1 MNDPGDIPLTH
12 TSTPDSRPP
21 CSIISIIPTIGMSSC
36 RGRAEAFARS
46 LSSKLRTL
54 GSQTTEEG
62 EGNAEDEPIING
74 TSTNTWVNSHDS
86 EQTVTDLQPLR
97 HESDSFFDFDCE
109 LESPGSPVDECEY
122 LRLIETASNTPHN
135 STAESGYACASMAS
149 SHSSSTDGP
158 YFDATASGSASAPA
172 SASASTSTAAAAQDQ
187 KLPASELKDYV
198 NTLQINGRHGLVNG
212 LDEKEQPSGQDAIQ
226 QEDEAFLQAQIL
238 SELQQ
243 HSISLRV
250 EEEKLTNGH
259 LEDVKELE
267 LNEVLEVAGTTNRA
281 PEVEAHK
288 EVSTE
293 KVEELAFSKITPE
306 EHPYDR
312 VQKEN
317 SQERIQ
323 IENSEERV
331 QQESFQERVHEEVL
345 DERVQER
352 IVQEETPNNRVKEE
366 TPNDRVQEETPN
378 ERVQEETSNQEETPY
393 KSPTDTSSD
402 RTPTEEA
409 SSPDRTIQ
417 ETRDVELSPDSGVDE
432 TDKSASNL
440 TVNVDLAQ
448 IEQAKQDATDAVEK
462 SGASHSHGIDTTDD
476 EDDCRPQRIR
486 RCSSLKT
493 GKTPPG
499 TPGRKKIVR
508 FADVLGLDL
517 ADVKTFLDEIPT
529 IPKSAFE
536 DLEILESEPP
546 LQLGPKS
553 DKLLMPLFQQ
563 PGGLPKFLDAVR
575 EKQVSLENAAV
586 SDNINQTI
594 SGSVRVRNLDFHK
607 SVHIRYSL
615 DGWRSYADLQA
626 NYVENSCDG
635 FSDIFTFVLF
645 GNSLHVGQ
653 RLEFAVRFQCKGQ
666 QFWDNNYGANYCFQ
680 CLPSSTHTTGG
691 SSTASP
697 PSVVTGAVTSGG
709 GHPSASLVGLL
720 SPTAGDAWC
729 SSFY

>member
-12 TSTPDSRPP
+12 TGTPDSRPP

-97 HESDSFFDFDCE
+97 HESDSFFDFDE

-158 YFDATASGSASAPA
+158 YFDA
-172 SASASTSTAAAAQDQ
+172 SASTSTAAAALDQ
-187 KLPASELKDYV
+187 KLPASELKEHV
-198 NTLQINGRHGLVNG
+198 NTLQLNGRHGLVNG
-212 LDEKEQPSGQDAIQ
+212 VQGEELPAGQEAA

-243 HSISLRV
+243 HSISLRAAEQTKP
-250 EEEKLTNGH
+250 EEEPLSNGH
-259 LEDVKELE
+259 LEDGEETELK
-267 LNEVLEVAGTTNRA
+267 EVLAVAGTTDRA
-281 PEVEAHK
+281 PEVIPTARAHK
-288 EVSTE
+288 EVPQEEEFSTDRAQ
-293 KVEELAFSKITPE
+293 EESSR
-306 EHPYDR
+306 DR
-312 VQKEN
+312 VQT
-317 SQERIQ
+317 
-323 IENSEERV
+323 
-331 QQESFQERVHEEVL
+331 ESFQERDQEEIPY
-345 DERVQER
+345 ERVQEESPNDR
-352 IVQEETPNNRVKEE
+352 VQGGASSERVQEGTS
-366 TPNDRVQEETPN
+366 NDRVQEESST
-378 ERVQEETSNQEETPY
+378 
-393 KSPTDTSSD
+393 KTSSE
-402 RTPTEEA
+402 RTPTEEP
-409 SSPDRTIQ
+409 SSPDRTVG
-417 ETRDVELSPDSGVDE
+417 ETRDLELSPDSGVDE

-448 IEQAKQDATDAVEK
+448 IEQAKQDAAEAVEK
-462 SGASHSHGIDTTDD
+462 SGAQSHGIDTTDD

-546 LQLGPKS
+546 IQLGPKS

-586 SDNINQTI
+586 SDTINQTI

-680 CLPSSTHTTGG
+680 CLPSSTHTAG

-697 PSVVTGAVTSGG
+697 PSVVTGPVTSGHG
-709 GHPSASLVGLL
+709 ASLVGML

>member
-54 GSQTTEEG
+54 GSQANEEG
-62 EGNAEDEPIING
+62 AENPEDEPIING
-74 TSTNTWVNSHDS
+74 TNTNTWVNAHDS

-135 STAESGYACASMAS
+135 STAESGYACASAAS
-149 SHSSSTDGP
+149 SHSSSTADGP
-158 YFDATASGSASAPA
+158 YFDAT
-172 SASASTSTAAAAQDQ
+172 STSTSAVGSVAPDQILVTVNAQPQ
-187 KLPASELKDYV
+187 APEPSKQPASELTDSV
-198 NTLQINGRHGLVNG
+198 NALPMNGGHELTNGQQQVGEQEKQKETAEKTQPQELVVEVV
-212 LDEKEQPSGQDAIQ
+212 D
-226 QEDEAFLQAQIL
+226 QEDEDEALLQAQIL
-238 SELQQ
+238 SELLQQ
-243 HSISLRV
+243 SDSFKASGGIV
-250 EEEKLTNGH
+250 VQAPPEEPSATLTNGH
-259 LEDVKELE
+259 VDAEEQLE
-267 LNEVLEVAGTTNRA
+267 LKANEEEV
-281 PEVEAHK
+281 
-288 EVSTE
+288 
-293 KVEELAFSKITPE
+293 
-306 EHPYDR
+306 
-312 VQKEN
+312 
-317 SQERIQ
+317 
-323 IENSEERV
+323 
-331 QQESFQERVHEEVL
+331 VHEATPDRIL
-345 DERVQER
+345 DERVYD
-352 IVQEETPNNRVKEE
+352 V
-366 TPNDRVQEETPN
+366 
-378 ERVQEETSNQEETPY
+378 
-393 KSPTDTSSD
+393 PT
-402 RTPTEEA
+402 
-409 SSPDRTIQ
+409 PDRTLD
-417 ETRDVELSPDSGVDE
+417 TSPSSDGGLDGATDAHASPDSGVDE
-432 TDKSASNL
+432 TDKSVTADTGSNL
-440 TVNVDLAQ
+440 TVDVDLAQ
-448 IEQAKQDATDAVEK
+448 LEKAKHDAAEAVEK
-462 SGASHSHGIDTTDD
+462 KTSHSQGIDTTDD
-476 EDDCRPQRIR
+476 EDDCRPQRVR

-546 LQLGPKS
+546 MQMGPKS

-563 PGGLPKFLDAVR
+563 PGGLPTFLDAVR

-635 FSDIFTFVLF
+635 FSDKFTFVLF

-666 QFWDNNYGANYCFQ
+666 QFWDSNYGANYCFQ
-680 CLPSSTHTTGG
+680 CLPSSTHATN
-691 SSTASP
+691 ASA
-697 PSVVTGAVTSGG
+697 PSVVTGAVTTHHST
-709 GHPSASLVGLL
+709 SMVGLL

>member
-135 STAESGYACASMAS
+135 STAESGYACASVAS

-158 YFDATASGSASAPA
+158 YFDASA
-172 SASASTSTAAAAQDQ
+172 SASASTSTAAAAHEP
-187 KLPASELKDYV
+187 KLPASDLKEYV
-198 NTLQINGRHGLVNG
+198 NNLQLNGSHDLLNG
-212 LDEKEQPSGQDAIQ
+212 LPEEQPPSQDVVP
-226 QEDEAFLQAQIL
+226 EDEAFLQAQIL

-243 HSISLRV
+243 HSISLRAQEQPKL
-250 EEEKLTNGH
+250 EEENLTNGH
-259 LEDVKELE
+259 LGEEVEQLE
-267 LNEVLEVAGTTNRA
+267 LKVLTEVLDVAGTTHRA
-281 PEVEAHK
+281 PDIVSSEKVLK
-288 EVSTE
+288 EVLT
-293 KVEELAFSKITPE
+293 
-306 EHPYDR
+306 DR
-312 VQKEN
+312 VQEAIATERT
-317 SQERIQ
+317 QE
-323 IENSEERV
+323 ETPCDRV
-331 QQESFQERVHEEVL
+331 QQEICL
-345 DERVQER
+345 
-352 IVQEETPNNRVKEE
+352 
-366 TPNDRVQEETPN
+366 DRVQDETIN
-378 ERVQEETSNQEETPY
+378 ERVQEE
-393 KSPTDTSSD
+393 SPNE
-402 RTPTEEA
+402 RTTTED
-409 SSPDRTIQ
+409 SIFPDRSLQ
-417 ETRDVELSPDSGVDE
+417 NEELSPDSGVDE

-440 TVNVDLAQ
+440 TVNVELAQ
-448 IEQAKQDATDAVEK
+448 IEQAKQDVDNAVEK
-462 SGASHSHGIDTTDD
+462 SGGHNHGIDTTDD
-476 EDDCRPQRIR
+476 EDDCRPQRVR

-563 PGGLPKFLDAVR
+563 PGGLATFLDAVR

-594 SGSVRVRNLDFHK
+594 AGSVRVRNLDFHK

-635 FSDIFTFVLF
+635 FSDKFTFVLF

-680 CLPSSTHTTGG
+680 CLPSSTHATG
-691 SSTASP
+691 STTASP
-697 PSVVTGAVTSGG
+697 PSVATGAVTT
-709 GHPSASLVGLL
+709 GHGASLVGML

>member
-158 YFDATASGSASAPA
+158 YFDA
-172 SASASTSTAAAAQDQ
+172 SASTSTAAAAQDQ
-187 KLPASELKDYV
+187 KLPASELKEYV

-212 LDEKEQPSGQDAIQ
+212 VQEEQPAGQDVV
-226 QEDEAFLQAQIL
+226 QEDETFLQAQIL
-238 SELQQ
+238 SELQK
-243 HSISLRV
+243 HSISLREV
-250 EEEKLTNGH
+250 EQAKPEEEKLSNGH
-259 LEDVKELE
+259 LEEVEELE
-267 LNEVLEVAGTTNRA
+267 LKEVLEVAGTTNRVQELVAAPQEEVISNDKA
-281 PEVEAHK
+281 PEE
-288 EVSTE
+288 T
-293 KVEELAFSKITPE
+293 
-306 EHPYDR
+306 PYDK

-317 SQERIQ
+317 SQER
-323 IENSEERV
+323 
-331 QQESFQERVHEEVL
+331 
-345 DERVQER
+345 VQEEIPYER
-352 IVQEETPNNRVKEE
+352 VQEETPIDRVQEE
-366 TPNDRVQEETPN
+366 TSNDRVQEET
-378 ERVQEETSNQEETPY
+378 SY
-393 KSPTDTSSD
+393 KSPTETPYERS
-402 RTPTEEA
+402 PTEET
-409 SSPDRTIQ
+409 SSPDRTLQ
-417 ETRDVELSPDSGVDE
+417 ETKDVELSPDSGVDE

-448 IEQAKQDATDAVEK
+448 IEQAKQDATEAVEK
-462 SGASHSHGIDTTDD
+462 SGGHHSHGIDTTDD

-517 ADVKTFLDEIPT
+517 ADVKTFLDEIPN

-680 CLPSSTHTTGG
+680 CLPSSTHTTG

-697 PSVVTGAVTSGG
+697 PTVATGAVTSGHG
-709 GHPSASLVGLL
+709 ANLVGML

>member
-1 MNDPGDIPLTH
+1 MNEPGDIPLTH

-21 CSIISIIPTIGMSSC
+21 CSIISIIPNIGMSSC

-54 GSQTTEEG
+54 GTQANEEG
-62 EGNAEDEPIING
+62 ANAEDEPIING
-74 TSTNTWVNSHDS
+74 TNTNTWVNAHES

-135 STAESGYACASMAS
+135 STAESGYACASAAS
-149 SHSSSTDGP
+149 SHSSTDGP
-158 YFDATASGSASAPA
+158 YFDAAAGSSSSIISNVPDELLVTSQPQPHPHRGKVPPA
-172 SASASTSTAAAAQDQ
+172 
-187 KLPASELKDYV
+187 ELKEFA
-198 NTLQINGRHGLVNG
+198 NALQLNGTHELLTNG
-212 LDEKEQPSGQDAIQ
+212 EKEQEH
-226 QEDEAFLQAQIL
+226 QEDDVKQESEDETLLQAQIL

-243 HSISLRV
+243 HSESVKSTEQEQKLAAEEPALLNGHIDQAEEQLLQLEETAAIATV
-250 EEEKLTNGH
+250 EDKQETEQQLEEQLPANGADEVDKCESKLTV
-259 LEDVKELE
+259 DI
-267 LNEVLEVAGTTNRA
+267 EVA
-281 PEVEAHK
+281 
-288 EVSTE
+288 
-293 KVEELAFSKITPE
+293 
-306 EHPYDR
+306 
-312 VQKEN
+312 
-317 SQERIQ
+317 
-323 IENSEERV
+323 
-331 QQESFQERVHEEVL
+331 QQ
-345 DERVQER
+345 
-352 IVQEETPNNRVKEE
+352 
-366 TPNDRVQEETPN
+366 
-378 ERVQEETSNQEETPY
+378 
-393 KSPTDTSSD
+393 
-402 RTPTEEA
+402 
-409 SSPDRTIQ
+409 
-417 ETRDVELSPDSGVDE
+417 
-432 TDKSASNL
+432 
-440 TVNVDLAQ
+440 
-448 IEQAKQDATDAVEK
+448 EQAKQTVTEEDKEK
-462 SGASHSHGIDTTDD
+462 EQEDETEADKEKEKEKTSHSHGMDTTDD
-476 EDDCRPQRIR
+476 EDDCRPQRVR

-546 LQLGPKS
+546 LVLGPKS

-563 PGGLPKFLDAVR
+563 PGGLATFLDAVR

-586 SDNINQTI
+586 SDSINQTI

-635 FSDIFTFVLF
+635 FSDKFTFVLF

-680 CLPSSTHTTGG
+680 CLPSSNH
-691 SSTASP
+691 TASP
-697 PSVVTGAVTSGG
+697 ATVVTGAVPTHHAS
-709 GHPSASLVGLL
+709 SLVGML
-720 SPTAGDAWC
+720 SPAAGDAWC
-729 SSFY
+729 NSFY

>member
-149 SHSSSTDGP
+149 SHSSSNDGP
-158 YFDATASGSASAPA
+158 YFDA

-187 KLPASELKDYV
+187 TLPASELKEYV
-198 NTLQINGRHGLVNG
+198 NTLQLNGRHGLTNG
-212 LDEKEQPSGQDAIQ
+212 VQEEQPAGQDAV

-238 SELQQ
+238 SELQK
-243 HSISLRV
+243 HSFSLREV
-250 EEEKLTNGH
+250 EQTKNEEVKLSNGH
-259 LEDVKELE
+259 LGEVEELE
-267 LNEVLEVAGTTNRA
+267 LKEVLDVAGTTNRA
-281 PEVEAHK
+281 PPVIA
-288 EVSTE
+288 
-293 KVEELAFSKITPE
+293 APE
-306 EHPYDR
+306 EEEICPDRTEEESPNER
-312 VQKEN
+312 VQKES
-317 SQERIQ
+317 SQER
-323 IENSEERV
+323 
-331 QQESFQERVHEEVL
+331 VL
-345 DERVQER
+345 
-352 IVQEETPNNRVKEE
+352 EETPFEGVQDESL
-366 TPNDRVQEETPN
+366 NDRVQEDASD
-378 ERVQEETSNQEETPY
+378 ERVQEETSDDTVHGKSSHTSATESILTEETFPER
-393 KSPTDTSSD
+393 SP
-402 RTPTEEA
+402 EE
-409 SSPDRTIQ
+409 SRID
-417 ETRDVELSPDSGVDE
+417 ELSPDSGVDE
-432 TDKSASNL
+432 IDKSASNL

-448 IEQAKQDATDAVEK
+448 IEQAKQDATEAVEK
-462 SGASHSHGIDTTDD
+462 SCAPSRGTTVDTTDD

-586 SDNINQTI
+586 TDNINQTI

-680 CLPSSTHTTGG
+680 CLPSSTHTAGG
-691 SSTASP
+691 TTASP
-697 PSVVTGAVTSGG
+697 PSVATGAVST
-709 GHPSASLVGLL
+709 GHGASLVGML

>member
-1 MNDPGDIPLTH
+1 MNEPGDLPLTH
-12 TSTPDSRPP
+12 SSTPDSRPP
-21 CSIISIIPTIGMSSC
+21 CSIISIIPNIGMSSC

-54 GSQTTEEG
+54 GSQTNEEG
-62 EGNAEDEPIING
+62 ANAEDEPIING
-74 TSTNTWVNSHDS
+74 SNANTWVNAHES

-135 STAESGYACASMAS
+135 STAESGYACASAAS
-149 SHSSSTDGP
+149 SHSSTDGP
-158 YFDATASGSASAPA
+158 YFDAAAGGSSSSVSNVAEDLLATSSTHSTNTTTNTQPLPAELKEYASALQLNGSHELLTNGEPEPEHEELQQQHA
-172 SASASTSTAAAAQDQ
+172 KQL
-187 KLPASELKDYV
+187 KSEPS
-198 NTLQINGRHGLVNG
+198 
-212 LDEKEQPSGQDAIQ
+212 KES
-226 QEDEAFLQAQIL
+226 EDETLLQAQIL

-243 HSISLRV
+243 HSDSYKAAV
-250 EEEKLTNGH
+250 EQEQQQEQEPVMVNGH
-259 LEDVKELE
+259 LEEPEEQLLQLEEQATVKDSTTAAEQAKEQEQQQEREQQQEQKKEEEHEQEQKRELE
-267 LNEVLEVAGTTNRA
+267 L
-281 PEVEAHK
+281 PES
-288 EVSTE
+288 ST
-293 KVEELAFSKITPE
+293 
-306 EHPYDR
+306 
-312 VQKEN
+312 Q
-317 SQERIQ
+317 
-323 IENSEERV
+323 
-331 QQESFQERVHEEVL
+331 
-345 DERVQER
+345 
-352 IVQEETPNNRVKEE
+352 
-366 TPNDRVQEETPN
+366 
-378 ERVQEETSNQEETPY
+378 
-393 KSPTDTSSD
+393 
-402 RTPTEEA
+402 EA
-409 SSPDRTIQ
+409 SASSVDEVDKLVPLTV
-417 ETRDVELSPDSGVDE
+417 DVELAQL
-432 TDKSASNL
+432 DKAKEDVAEAAS
-440 TVNVDLAQ
+440 TQ
-448 IEQAKQDATDAVEK
+448 EK
-462 SGASHSHGIDTTDD
+462 SRSHSHGHDTTDD
-476 EDDCRPQRIR
+476 EDDCRPQRVR

-563 PGGLPKFLDAVR
+563 PGGLATFLDAVR

-586 SDNINQTI
+586 TDNINQTI

-607 SVHIRYSL
+607 SVHVRYSL

-635 FSDIFTFVLF
+635 FSDKFTFVLF

-680 CLPSSTHTTGG
+680 CLPSSSH
-691 SSTASP
+691 TASP
-697 PSVVTGAVTSGG
+697 ASVASGAVPV
-709 GHPSASLVGLL
+709 HHHASNLVGML
-720 SPTAGDAWC
+720 SPAAGDAWC

>member
-1 MNDPGDIPLTH
+1 MNEPGDIPLTH
-12 TSTPDSRPP
+12 SSTPDNRPP
-21 CSIISIIPTIGMSSC
+21 CSIISIIPNIGMSSC

-46 LSSKLRTL
+46 LSTKLRTL
-54 GSQTTEEG
+54 GSQANEEG
-62 EGNAEDEPIING
+62 ANAEDEPIING
-74 TSTNTWVNSHDS
+74 GNTNTWVNAHES

-135 STAESGYACASMAS
+135 STAESGYACASAAS
-149 SHSSSTDGP
+149 SHSSTDGP
-158 YFDATASGSASAPA
+158 YFDAAAGSS
-172 SASASTSTAAAAQDQ
+172 SSTSNMQNELLLVTTQPQAERS
-187 KLPASELKDYV
+187 KLPATELKEYV
-198 NTLQINGRHGLVNG
+198 NTLQMNGTHEPLTNG
-212 LDEKEQPSGQDAIQ
+212 DQAEATVEEEEVVGKVEPKQKEQARES
-226 QEDEAFLQAQIL
+226 EDETLLQAQIL

-243 HSISLRV
+243 HSDSIKSPGNGCSQEQTEQAPV
-250 EEEKLTNGH
+250 EEEPVLVNGH
-259 LEDVKELE
+259 VNK
-267 LNEVLEVAGTTNRA
+267 
-281 PEVEAHK
+281 
-288 EVSTE
+288 
-293 KVEELAFSKITPE
+293 PE
-306 EHPYDR
+306 EKLQQPEDDKLA
-312 VQKEN
+312 QTTAE
-317 SQERIQ
+317 QEQ
-323 IENSEERV
+323 AEQEA
-331 QQESFQERVHEEVL
+331 QQAPDCGIDEV
-345 DERVQER
+345 D
-352 IVQEETPNNRVKEE
+352 KC
-366 TPNDRVQEETPN
+366 
-378 ERVQEETSNQEETPY
+378 
-393 KSPTDTSSD
+393 
-402 RTPTEEA
+402 TE
-409 SSPDRTIQ
+409 
-417 ETRDVELSPDSGVDE
+417 GM
-432 TDKSASNL
+432 L
-440 TVNVDLAQ
+440 TVDVGLAQ
-448 IEQAKQDATDAVEK
+448 LEQAQQDVTEAVNEAEK
-462 SGASHSHGIDTTDD
+462 PSQAHGLDTTDD
-476 EDDCRPQRIR
+476 EDDCRPQRVR

-563 PGGLPKFLDAVR
+563 PGGLPTFLDAVR

-586 SDNINQTI
+586 TDSINQTI
-594 SGSVRVRNLDFHK
+594 SGTVRVRNLDFHK
-607 SVHIRYSL
+607 SVHVRYSL

-635 FSDIFTFVLF
+635 FSDKFTFVLF

-666 QFWDNNYGANYCFQ
+666 QFWDSNYGANYCFQ
-680 CLPSSTHTTGG
+680 CLPSSNHV
-691 SSTASP
+691 ASP
-697 PSVVTGAVTSGG
+697 ASVVNGAVQSHHG
-709 GHPSASLVGLL
+709 SNLVGML

>member
-12 TSTPDSRPP
+12 SSTPDSRPP

-54 GSQTTEEG
+54 GTQANEEG
-62 EGNAEDEPIING
+62 VENAEDEPIING
-74 TSTNTWVNSHDS
+74 TNTNTWVNAHDS

-135 STAESGYACASMAS
+135 STAESGYACASAAS
-149 SHSSSTDGP
+149 SHSSSTADGP
-158 YFDATASGSASAPA
+158 YFDATSTSASAVGSVIPDQILVTVNA
-172 SASASTSTAAAAQDQ
+172 QALHPQATELGQHSATELNDSVNALPMNGGHELTNGQQQEQQEQQLAEEQQQLEQEKQKDTAEQ
-187 KLPASELKDYV
+187 KTQQQKELVVDV
-198 NTLQINGRHGLVNG
+198 
-212 LDEKEQPSGQDAIQ
+212 LD
-226 QEDEAFLQAQIL
+226 QEDEALLQAQIL
-238 SELQQ
+238 SELLQQ
-243 HSISLRV
+243 SDNFKASGGGIVVQAPL
-250 EEEKLTNGH
+250 EEPSTLTNGH
-259 LEDVKELE
+259 VDAEEQLE
-267 LNEVLEVAGTTNRA
+267 L
-281 PEVEAHK
+281 K
-288 EVSTE
+288 
-293 KVEELAFSKITPE
+293 
-306 EHPYDR
+306 D
-312 VQKEN
+312 
-317 SQERIQ
+317 
-323 IENSEERV
+323 
-331 QQESFQERVHEEVL
+331 EVL
-345 DERVQER
+345 DGADRTLEER
-352 IVQEETPNNRVKEE
+352 IYDV
-366 TPNDRVQEETPN
+366 
-378 ERVQEETSNQEETPY
+378 
-393 KSPTDTSSD
+393 PT
-402 RTPTEEA
+402 
-409 SSPDRTIQ
+409 PDRTLDASASP
-417 ETRDVELSPDSGVDE
+417 ERDATAVVDTSPDSGVDE
-432 TDKSASNL
+432 ADKSVAADPATGSIL
-440 TVNVDLAQ
+440 TVDVDLVQ
-448 IEQAKQDATDAVEK
+448 LEQAKLDAAEAAKK
-462 SGASHSHGIDTTDD
+462 SSHSHAIDTTDD
-476 EDDCRPQRIR
+476 EDDCRPQRVR

-546 LQLGPKS
+546 MQMGPKS

-563 PGGLPKFLDAVR
+563 PGGLPTFLDAVR

-635 FSDIFTFVLF
+635 FSDKFTFVLF
-645 GNSLHVGQ
+645 GNSMHVGQ

-666 QFWDNNYGANYCFQ
+666 QFWDSNYGANYCFQ
-680 CLPSSTHTTGG
+680 CLPSSTHAT
-691 SSTASP
+691 SASP
-697 PSVVTGAVTSGG
+697 ASVATGAVIRHHSHSTSM
-709 GHPSASLVGLL
+709 VGLL

>member
-1 MNDPGDIPLTH
+1 M
-12 TSTPDSRPP
+12 
-21 CSIISIIPTIGMSSC
+21 
-36 RGRAEAFARS
+36 
-46 LSSKLRTL
+46 
-54 GSQTTEEG
+54 
-62 EGNAEDEPIING
+62 
-74 TSTNTWVNSHDS
+74 
-86 EQTVTDLQPLR
+86 TDLQPLR

-149 SHSSSTDGP
+149 SHSSSNDGP
-158 YFDATASGSASAPA
+158 YFD
-172 SASASTSTAAAAQDQ
+172 ASASTSTAAAAQDQ
-187 KLPASELKDYV
+187 TLPASEHKEYV
-198 NTLQINGRHGLVNG
+198 NTLQLNGKHGLANG
-212 LDEKEQPSGQDAIQ
+212 VQEEQPAFQDDV

-238 SELQQ
+238 SELQK
-243 HSISLRV
+243 HSNSLTEV
-250 EEEKLTNGH
+250 EQTKPEEGKLTNGH
-259 LEDVKELE
+259 LEKVEELE
-267 LNEVLEVAGTTNRA
+267 LKDVLEVAGTTNRA
-281 PEVEAHK
+281 PKVIAAPQEVEAFADRSQ
-288 EVSTE
+288 EQS
-293 KVEELAFSKITPE
+293 PN
-306 EHPYDR
+306 DR
-312 VQKEN
+312 VQKES
-317 SQERIQ
+317 SQERVPEGTPFEGVQ
-323 IENSEERV
+323 GESPNDRV
-331 QQESFQERVHEEVL
+331 QTDAS
-345 DERVQER
+345 DERVQEE
-352 IVQEETPNNRVKEE
+352 ISNDTVQVESNHKSATESISTEVTTLERSPEESR
-366 TPNDRVQEETPN
+366 ND
-378 ERVQEETSNQEETPY
+378 
-393 KSPTDTSSD
+393 
-402 RTPTEEA
+402 
-409 SSPDRTIQ
+409 
-417 ETRDVELSPDSGVDE
+417 ELSPDSGVDE

-440 TVNVDLAQ
+440 TVDVDLAQ
-448 IEQAKQDATDAVEK
+448 IEQAKQDATEAVEK
-462 SGASHSHGIDTTDD
+462 SGAPSRGTTVDTTDD

-586 SDNINQTI
+586 TDNINQTI

-680 CLPSSTHTTGG
+680 CLPSSTHTAGG
-691 SSTASP
+691 STASP
-697 PSVVTGAVTSGG
+697 PSVATGAVST
-709 GHPSASLVGLL
+709 GHSASLVGLL

>member
-54 GSQTTEEG
+54 GSQTNEEG

-74 TSTNTWVNSHDS
+74 TNTNTWVNSHDS

-135 STAESGYACASMAS
+135 STAESGYACASVAS

-158 YFDATASGSASAPA
+158 YFDASASGSA
-172 SASASTSTAAAAQDQ
+172 TVTVTATATATQAAQDQ
-187 KLPASELKDYV
+187 KLPASEVKDYV
-198 NTLQINGRHGLVNG
+198 NSLQLNGNHELENG
-212 LDEKEQPSGQDAIQ
+212 VEELSSKKHEVLDE
-226 QEDEAFLQAQIL
+226 DESFLQAQIL
-238 SELQQ
+238 SELQKQ
-243 HSISLRV
+243 SNSVRV

-259 LEDVKELE
+259 LEDELQE
-267 LNEVLEVAGTTNRA
+267 QAVVEAEDKSQTEVANT
-281 PEVEAHK
+281 
-288 EVSTE
+288 
-293 KVEELAFSKITPE
+293 
-306 EHPYDR
+306 
-312 VQKEN
+312 KEN
-317 SQERIQ
+317 
-323 IENSEERV
+323 
-331 QQESFQERVHEEVL
+331 
-345 DERVQER
+345 
-352 IVQEETPNNRVKEE
+352 
-366 TPNDRVQEETPN
+366 
-378 ERVQEETSNQEETPY
+378 
-393 KSPTDTSSD
+393 
-402 RTPTEEA
+402 A
-409 SSPDRTIQ
+409 PDRTQ
-417 ETRDVELSPDSGVDE
+417 EELPTNETSSEEKALQEITSSIPQDRIPTEGEPTPKEEDVASAGDTVDTIVLEDTSNDVELSPDSGVDE

-440 TVNVDLAQ
+440 TVNVELAH
-448 IEQAKQDATDAVEK
+448 IEQAKQDAAEAVEK
-462 SGASHSHGIDTTDD
+462 RGGHSHGIDTTDD

-563 PGGLPKFLDAVR
+563 PGGLPTFLDAVR

-586 SDNINQTI
+586 TDNINQTI

-635 FSDIFTFVLF
+635 FSDKFTFVLF

-653 RLEFAVRFQCKGQ
+653 RLEFACRFQCKGQ

-680 CLPSSTHTTGG
+680 CLPSSTHPSSG
-691 SSTASP
+691 SSTVSP
-697 PSVVTGAVTSGG
+697 PSVVTGAVTSGHG
-709 GHPSASLVGLL
+709 AGLVGLL

>member
-54 GSQTTEEG
+54 GSQTNEEG
-62 EGNAEDEPIING
+62 GENAEDEPIING
-74 TSTNTWVNSHDS
+74 TGTNTWVNSHDS

-135 STAESGYACASMAS
+135 STAESGYACASVAS

-158 YFDATASGSASAPA
+158 YFDASTSGTASVAAAGPGASATATSSAAEAEFVASPA
-172 SASASTSTAAAAQDQ
+172 VQDL
-187 KLPASELKDYV
+187 KLPTPELKDFA
-198 NTLQINGRHGLVNG
+198 NALQLNGSHDLANG
-212 LDEKEQPSGQDAIQ
+212 VAEESNHTAALENDD
-226 QEDEAFLQAQIL
+226 DEAFLQAQIL
-238 SELQQ
+238 SELQHQ
-243 HSISLRV
+243 SKSLRR
-250 EEEKLTNGH
+250 EEEGLTNGH
-259 LEDVKELE
+259 V
-267 LNEVLEVAGTTNRA
+267 EVEHF
-281 PEVEAHK
+281 EVEAATEAK
-288 EVSTE
+288 EKETE
-293 KVEELAFSKITPE
+293 RITPNRTHE
-306 EHPYDR
+306 ETIQKQTEDR
-312 VQKEN
+312 VQT
-317 SQERIQ
+317 
-323 IENSEERV
+323 
-331 QQESFQERVHEEVL
+331 
-345 DERVQER
+345 
-352 IVQEETPNNRVKEE
+352 ETTKCDGDATVDDNAQD
-366 TPNDRVQEETPN
+366 TPR
-378 ERVQEETSNQEETPY
+378 
-393 KSPTDTSSD
+393 D
-402 RTPTEEA
+402 RTPTEERSPTEEDNTDIA
-409 SSPDRTIQ
+409 LPGPSSDPH
-417 ETRDVELSPDSGVDE
+417 ELSPDSGVDE

-440 TVNVDLAQ
+440 TVNVELAQ
-448 IEQAKQDATDAVEK
+448 IEQAKQDANEAVEK
-462 SGASHSHGIDTTDD
+462 SGGGGGHSHGIDTTDD

-563 PGGLPKFLDAVR
+563 PGGLPTFLDAVR

-635 FSDIFTFVLF
+635 FSDKFTFVLF

-680 CLPSSTHTTGG
+680 CLPSSTHPSG

-697 PSVVTGAVTSGG
+697 PSVATGAVTSGHG
-709 GHPSASLVGLL
+709 AGLVGML

>member
-149 SHSSSTDGP
+149 SHSSSNDGP
-158 YFDATASGSASAPA
+158 YFD
-172 SASASTSTAAAAQDQ
+172 ASASTSTAAAAQDQ
-187 KLPASELKDYV
+187 TLPASEHKEYV
-198 NTLQINGRHGLVNG
+198 NTLQLNGKHGLANG
-212 LDEKEQPSGQDAIQ
+212 VQEEQPAFQDDV

-238 SELQQ
+238 NELQK
-243 HSISLRV
+243 HSNSLTEV
-250 EEEKLTNGH
+250 EQTKPEEGKLTNGH
-259 LEDVKELE
+259 LEKVEELE
-267 LNEVLEVAGTTNRA
+267 LKDVLEVAGTTNRA
-281 PEVEAHK
+281 PKVIAAPQEVEAFADRSQ
-288 EVSTE
+288 EQS
-293 KVEELAFSKITPE
+293 PN
-306 EHPYDR
+306 DR
-312 VQKEN
+312 VQKES
-317 SQERIQ
+317 SQERVPEGTPFEGVQ
-323 IENSEERV
+323 GESPSDRV
-331 QQESFQERVHEEVL
+331 QTDAS
-345 DERVQER
+345 DERVQEE
-352 IVQEETPNNRVKEE
+352 ISNDTVQVESNHKSATESISTEVTTLERSPEESR
-366 TPNDRVQEETPN
+366 ND
-378 ERVQEETSNQEETPY
+378 
-393 KSPTDTSSD
+393 
-402 RTPTEEA
+402 
-409 SSPDRTIQ
+409 
-417 ETRDVELSPDSGVDE
+417 ELSPDSGVDE

-440 TVNVDLAQ
+440 TVDVDLAQ
-448 IEQAKQDATDAVEK
+448 IEQAKQDATEAVEK
-462 SGASHSHGIDTTDD
+462 SGAPSRGTTVDTTDD

-586 SDNINQTI
+586 TDNINQTI

-680 CLPSSTHTTGG
+680 CLPSSTHTAGG
-691 SSTASP
+691 STASP
-697 PSVVTGAVTSGG
+697 PSVATGAVST
-709 GHPSASLVGLL
+709 GHSASLVGLL